1 MILSENRTD
10 LRGHALLTDPMS
22 AALRFS
28 KRVSGKAFLAAPT
41 KQNGPLFSGP
51 FVTDIEPIT
60 GPVQVPAQG
69 LVPAQEPVRA
79 RVPGQAPVLQVPEQ
93 ARAQVQPASSVPP
106 VQALGPVCW
115 PPAAR
120 RVPGA
125 HHFFRKH
132 NTRQPPE

>member
-1 MILSENRTD
+1 
-10 LRGHALLTDPMS
+10 MS

-28 KRVSGKAFLAAPT
+28 KTTPADSPERVSGKAFLAAPT